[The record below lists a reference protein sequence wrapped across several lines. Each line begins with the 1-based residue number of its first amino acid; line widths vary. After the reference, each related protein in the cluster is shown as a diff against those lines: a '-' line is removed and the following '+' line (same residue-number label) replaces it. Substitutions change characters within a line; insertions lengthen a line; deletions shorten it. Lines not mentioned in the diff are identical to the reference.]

1 MGISESLA
9 AAPAPRATDFSYD
22 PNEPEMPEINVRA
35 TLKGDPDDEDAPG
48 SPTAKLLRAFAP
60 PQALLADHKWGPV
73 SSNDVCGDGTAVRE
87 LMISHPRTLV

>member
-73 SSNDVCGDGTAVRE
+73 SQMCQDGIGICEGQLCV
-87 LMISHPRTLV
+87 S